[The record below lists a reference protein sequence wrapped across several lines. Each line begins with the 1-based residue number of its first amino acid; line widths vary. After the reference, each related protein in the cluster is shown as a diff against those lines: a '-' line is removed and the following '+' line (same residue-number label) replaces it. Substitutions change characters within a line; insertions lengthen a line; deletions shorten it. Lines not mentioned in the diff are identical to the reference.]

1 VLNRLVIIRRIAAV
15 HVATFTT
22 DERSLVLTNLP
33 ALPYEYS
40 FQLFTLEQNSVSNV
54 VAFAVTNFTHRLGSY
69 TVTDLGT
76 LGGTQTMAL
85 AINKLG
91 QAIGKSRNATD
102 KDRAVLFENGP
113 DTPGIS
119 QTADHERASH

>member
-1 VLNRLVIIRRIAAV
+1 
-15 HVATFTT
+15 
-22 DERSLVLTNLP
+22 VLTNLP
-33 ALPYEYS
+33 ALPHEYS

-54 VAFAVTNFTHRLGSY
+54 VAFAVTNFTHRLGPY

-102 KDRAVLFENGP
+102 KDRAVLSENG
-113 DTPGIS
+113 GIRDLS
-119 QTADHERASH
+119 TRRGSESRLRLQ